1 MTAAPAAILS
11 ETEKND
17 DGPLFLGL
25 LLPPSPLFCLLCAI
39 LSPPPLLPSHDKGA
53 SPPLLSPPPPSHA
66 PSLRPPLPRSRPLA
80 PNYVIKQR
88 GKQKASSLL
97 LVPHPPSPL
106 PPLLRP
112 RPRPYRPAP
121 LPPPRRAEAR
131 VRFLPSRVVVARER
145 KLALLL
151 ILLVSYT
158 RYIHT
163 HIYLTLPCVENTI
176 YAYL

>member
-88 GKQKASSLL
+88 GKQKASCLL

-106 PPLLRP
+106 PPSFVPGL
-112 RPRPYRPAP
+112 AHTG
-121 LPPPRRAEAR
+121 PRRCRRLGGQRR
-131 VRFLPSRVVVARER
+131 VCDFCPRELLWQGKENWRSSSFFLSLTHA
-145 KLALLL
+145 
-151 ILLVSYT
+151 T
-158 RYIHT
+158 YIHT
-163 HIYLTLPCVENTI
+163 YT
-176 YAYL
+176 